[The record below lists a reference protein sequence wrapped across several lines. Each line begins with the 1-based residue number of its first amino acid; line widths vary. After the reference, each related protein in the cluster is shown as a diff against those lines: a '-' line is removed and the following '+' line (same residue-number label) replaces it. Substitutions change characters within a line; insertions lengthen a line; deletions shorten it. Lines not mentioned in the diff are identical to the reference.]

1 MFSLCFIIIIIY
13 FFLFCRLSN
22 ISIEISHTYQPLL
35 HVTSPVYYNYLLL
48 HISIHIPII
57 SFSFSFFF
65 FLFSLIIDY
74 LFIQSIGA
82 GLVVVHVQE
91 LSVGRQ
97 YINENDEDM
106 YEKGEGWLDTNDQAM
121 EMKIYIYRIDWF
133 IETLISNNS
142 KLFAFSFYCMFE
154 GAKKVFRDVINCR
167 KYFSL
172 RKKNKTK

>member
-1 MFSLCFIIIIIY
+1 MLLPQFITIIY
-13 FFLFCRLSN
+13 CSIYLYIYRLSH
-22 ISIEISHTYQPLL
+22 SVFPS
-35 HVTSPVYYNYLLL
+35 
-48 HISIHIPII
+48 
-57 SFSFSFFF
+57 F

-121 EMKIYIYRIDWF
+121 EMNIYIYY
-133 IETLISNNS
+133 IESTDL
-142 KLFAFSFYCMFE
+142 
-154 GAKKVFRDVINCR
+154 
-167 KYFSL
+167 L
-172 RKKNKTK
+172 RL